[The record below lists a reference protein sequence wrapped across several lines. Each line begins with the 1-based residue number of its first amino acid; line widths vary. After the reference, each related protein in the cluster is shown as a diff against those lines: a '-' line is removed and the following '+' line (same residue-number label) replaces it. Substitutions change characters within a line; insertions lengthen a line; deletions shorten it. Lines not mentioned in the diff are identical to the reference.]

1 MKLETD
7 SSGLGSLR
15 RRFERAQL
23 RVRCALHPDRPA
35 LVRHYLALGAYV
47 ASRGVMP
54 ACTVQ
59 RRMLDVLLRTAQDEA
74 LPWFW
79 RSVCLE
85 HACQPLARVTSS
97 LRRDD
102 PVALAAIRLAH
113 AQALAQLPAT
123 PGAAG
128 EH

>member
-1 MKLETD
+1 LNPGKVEFN
-7 SSGLGSLR
+7 GLGALQ
-15 RRFERAQL
+15 RRFDRAQL
-23 RVRCALHPDRPA
+23 RVRCGLDPDRPA

-54 ACTVQ
+54 ACAVQ

-85 HACQPLARVTSS
+85 HACQPLARVTSL

-113 AQALAQLPAT
+113 EQAVAQLPAT
-123 PGAAG
+123 PGAT
-128 EH
+128 